1 MPLPSS
7 TTRCSLA
14 ASPLHCA
21 PPTSLADVIDQA
33 TDTEH
38 VAASAS
44 RCFDVAVDFERYPEW
59 ARDVKEANVLERDAS
74 GRATKV
80 EYRASALG
88 RSTHYTLSY
97 DYSQAPER
105 ISWSLVEGD
114 IMRVIDGAYTFSPS
128 GDGTDITY
136 SLKIELIVPLPG
148 FVKRRAEVRILHTL
162 KELKTRAES

>member
-1 MPLPSS
+1 M
-7 TTRCSLA
+7 
-14 ASPLHCA
+14 
-21 PPTSLADVIDQA
+21 IDQA
-33 TDTEH
+33 TETEH
-38 VAASAS
+38 VAASPA
-44 RCFDVAVDFERYPEW
+44 RCLEIAIDFERYPEW
-59 ARDVKEANVLERDAS
+59 AHDIKEANVLERDAS
-74 GRATKV
+74 GRAIKV

-88 RSTHYTLSY
+88 RSTHYTLGY

-114 IMRVIDGAYTFSPS
+114 IMRAIDGAYTFVS
-128 GDGTDITY
+128 GGNGTDVTY

>member
-1 MPLPSS
+1 
-7 TTRCSLA
+7 LA

-21 PPTSLADVIDQA
+21 SPTSLADVIDQA

-114 IMRVIDGAYTFSPS
+114 IMRVIDGAYTFFPS

>member
-1 MPLPSS
+1 
-7 TTRCSLA
+7 
-14 ASPLHCA
+14 
-21 PPTSLADVIDQA
+21 VIDQA

-38 VAASAS
+38 VAASPA
-44 RCFDVAVDFERYPEW
+44 RCYEIAVDFERYPEW
-59 ARDVKEANVLERDAS
+59 ARDVKEANVLERDAQ
-74 GRATKV
+74 GRAVKV

-88 RSTHYTLSY
+88 RSTHYTLAY

-114 IMRVIDGAYTFSPS
+114 IMRVIDGAYTFSPE
-128 GDGTDITY
+128 GTGTDITY

-162 KELKTRAES
+162 KELKSRAES

>member
-1 MPLPSS
+1 MLDQA
-7 TTRCSLA
+7 TETETIA
-14 ASPLHCA
+14 ASP
-21 PPTSLADVIDQA
+21 Q
-33 TDTEH
+33 
-38 VAASAS
+38 
-44 RCFDVAVDFERYPEW
+44 RCFDVAIDFERYPEW
-59 ARDVKEANVLERDAS
+59 AHDVKEANVLERDAQ

-88 RSTHYTLSY
+88 RSTHYTLAY

-105 ISWSLVEGD
+105 LSWTLAEGD
-114 IMRVIDGAYTFSPS
+114 IMRVIDGAYDFSAEGGS
-128 GDGTDITY
+128 TRVTY